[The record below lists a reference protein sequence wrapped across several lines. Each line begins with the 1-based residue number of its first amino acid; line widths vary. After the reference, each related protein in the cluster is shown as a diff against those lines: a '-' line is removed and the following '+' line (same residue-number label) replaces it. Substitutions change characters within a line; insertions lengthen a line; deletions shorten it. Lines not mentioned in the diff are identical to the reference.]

1 MVIVCG
7 VTAGVSVLLCQCF
20 SRANDSVSSGDSMGV
35 QQYVK
40 PPVFRGFEGED
51 PDEWVEQFELAARA
65 NDWDEAAMIAHV
77 SRYLEGT
84 ARQWW
89 RVVKAP
95 SHWEDVVQRGPDGD
109 FIVPGWKSTFVKYFR
124 PEDFRM
130 KLEERLRKRVQA
142 PGEAVINYYVDV
154 LHLCNKLDRQMPESQ
169 KVRHLW
175 RGVTPSLI
183 RALALEKIVTC
194 EEFLFKARAHSRAER
209 WAREREIEL
218 AAGQLPVGGSSAWAC
233 PRRVWSRPLLERSS
247 LVRGGPEPSSEV
259 EPVERRSSKAYCGKR
274 AVVAS
279 PAAREVTTAEPDG
292 RVPECAPVTE
302 GSNGSGMLVT
312 VDAPG
317 ERVEC
322 LTEATKRE
330 ANRPANLTGR
340 QVSVENESLWE
351 LRVTE
356 TDLSDPG
363 AHCVSLARAARRLV
377 FKNCI
382 TFKWDDRGW
391 GGVIALGRLS
401 LCLPPQLGL
410 RVATVATR

>member
-1 MVIVCG
+1 
-7 VTAGVSVLLCQCF
+7 
-20 SRANDSVSSGDSMGV
+20 MGL
-35 QQYVK
+35 QQYLK

-51 PDEWVEQFELAARA
+51 PDEWIEQFEVAARA
-65 NDWDEAAMIAHV
+65 NEWDEVAHV

-130 KLEERLRKRVQA
+130 KLEERLRERVQA

-154 LHLCNKLDRQMPESQ
+154 LHLCDKLDRQMPESQ
-169 KVRHLW
+169 KVRHLR

-183 RALALEKIVTC
+183 RALALEKIVNC
-194 EEFLFKARAHSRAER
+194 QQFLFKARARSRAER

-233 PRRVWSRPLLERSS
+233 PRRVWSRPLLERPS
-247 LVRGGPEPSSEV
+247 LVSGGPEPSSEV
-259 EPVERRSSKAYCGKR
+259 EPVERRGSKAYCGKR

-302 GSNGSGMLVT
+302 GSNGSGMLGT
-312 VDAPG
+312 VDAPR

-322 LTEATKRE
+322 LTEPTKRE
-330 ANRPANLTGR
+330 ANRPANLTGG

-401 LCLPPQLGL
+401 LCLPPQLGV
-410 RVATVATR
+410 RVATVATNTCPVGHFLHCSLDPL